1 MLLLRWLAGLAFRGR
16 ELVSLLVF
24 SGFAL
29 WISSQP
35 SGVQRNFRLVLT
47 GSLLYPVQ
55 AVVSKVVFRRG
66 LQDELDKL
74 RKENIQLQQE
84 NSVLT
89 QLGEYR
95 TSLREFEGIRSS
107 LRHPVVGARLVT
119 RDPLRL
125 GGMWIVD
132 VGSDSGVSEGMAVLT
147 PTGLVGRVVTSTNS
161 HSKVQSLADPDCR
174 VAVLS
179 TRSMNPGILHSID
192 GSGVFVE
199 FSVTSDIKTGD
210 TLMTWGAGGI
220 FPRGIPVGRV
230 GTIGK
235 TPANVL
241 RNANVVPFQD
251 PWSVHA
257 VFVLLR
263 PPSLRVMSD
272 SFHSTLPGKPR
283 VRP

>member
-1 MLLLRWLAGLAFRGR
+1 MLLLRWLAALAFRGR

-24 SGFAL
+24 VGFGL
-29 WISSQP
+29 WISAQP
-35 SGVQRNFRLVLT
+35 PATQNRLRSGISGTVLF
-47 GSLLYPVQ
+47 PVQ
-55 AVVSKVVFRRG
+55 AVVSRIVIRRG
-66 LQDELDKL
+66 LQEDLEHL
-74 RKENIQLQQE
+74 RRENVQLQQDKAI
-84 NSVLT
+84 LL
-89 QLGEYR
+89 QLGEFRY
-95 TSLREFEGIRSS
+95 TLREFENMREK
-107 LRHPVVGARLVT
+107 LQHPVVGARLVS

-125 GGMWIVD
+125 GGMWIID

-147 PTGLVGRVVTSTNS
+147 STGLVGRVLSSNRS

-179 TRSMNPGILHSID
+179 TRSINPGILHSID

-199 FSVTSDIKTGD
+199 FSVTSDIKPGD

-230 GTIGK
+230 GSIRK

-241 RNANVVPFQD
+241 RNAVVVPFQD

-272 SFHSTLPGKPR
+272 SFLASGTGKKE
-283 VRP
+283 VRR

>member
-1 MLLLRWLAGLAFRGR
+1 VLLLRWLAALAFRGR
-16 ELVSLLVF
+16 ELVSLLVLAGF
-24 SGFAL
+24 SL

-35 SGVQRNFRLVLT
+35 QTVQSKFRLAFT
-47 GSLLYPVQ
+47 GSVLYPVQ
-55 AVVSKVVFRRG
+55 AVVSKIVFRRG
-66 LQDELDKL
+66 LQEELDRL
-74 RKENIQLQQE
+74 RKENIRLQQDKAT
-84 NSVLT
+84 LM
-89 QLGEYR
+89 QLSDFQK
-95 TSLREFEGIRSS
+95 TLREFEGIRPS
-107 LRHPVVGARLVT
+107 LSYPVVGARLVS

-125 GGMWIVD
+125 GGLWIVD
-132 VGSDSGVSEGMAVLT
+132 VGSDSGVTEGMAVLT
-147 PTGLVGRVVTSTNS
+147 PTGLVGRIISTTNN

-179 TRSMNPGILHSID
+179 KRSLNPGILHSID

-199 FSVTSDIKTGD
+199 FSVTSDIKPGD

-220 FPRGIPVGRV
+220 FPRGLPVGRV
-230 GTIGK
+230 GAVRK

-241 RNANVVPFQD
+241 RTASVAPFQD

-272 SFHSTLPGKPR
+272 SLLSTIPGKTAVGR
-283 VRP
+283 

>member
-1 MLLLRWLAGLAFRGR
+1 VILLRWLAGLAFRGR

-24 SGFAL
+24 VGFGM
-29 WISSQP
+29 WISSQSP
-35 SGVQRNFRLVLT
+35 QTQSHLRIALT
-47 GSLLYPVQ
+47 GSVLFPVQ
-55 AVVSKVVFRRG
+55 AIVSKVVFRRG
-66 LQDELDKL
+66 LQAELDRL
-74 RKENIQLQQE
+74 RTENVKLQQDKA
-84 NSVLT
+84 VLL
-89 QLGEYR
+89 QLGDFQ
-95 TSLREFEGIRSS
+95 TSLREFEGIRGN
-107 LRHPVVGARLVT
+107 LRHPVVGARLVS

-125 GGMWIVD
+125 GGLWIVD
-132 VGSDSGVSEGMAVLT
+132 VGSDSGVKEGMAVLSS
-147 PTGLVGRVVTSTNS
+147 TGLVGRVLSSSNT
-161 HSKVQSLADPDCR
+161 HAKVQSLADPDCR

-220 FPRGIPVGRV
+220 FPRGIPVGQV
-230 GTIGK
+230 GSIRK

-241 RNANVVPFQD
+241 RTASVAPFQD
-251 PWSVHA
+251 PWSVNA

-272 SFHSTLPGKPR
+272 SFLSTVPGKSE
-283 VRP
+283 VRR